1 MMSHY
6 AISIG
11 HIGHIG
17 HMRIII
23 SDCVIIIGNFVHIGY
38 MGHIGLGS

>member
-1 MMSHY
+1 MI
-6 AISIG
+6 ADRVISIG
-11 HIGHIG
+11 HIWHIG

-23 SDCVIIIGNFVHIGY
+23 SDCVIIVGNIVHIGY